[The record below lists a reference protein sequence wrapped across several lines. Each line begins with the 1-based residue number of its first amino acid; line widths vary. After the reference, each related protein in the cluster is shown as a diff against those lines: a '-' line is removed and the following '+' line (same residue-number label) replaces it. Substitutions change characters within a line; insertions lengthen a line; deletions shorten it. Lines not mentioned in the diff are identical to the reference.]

1 MNPRIFCHPL
11 LASVLSGA
19 CSAGIA
25 SPADNYPSKP
35 ITIVVPFPAGGTADV
50 LPRIVAQKLS
60 EKWGQPVVIQNR
72 TGAGGN
78 IGTDYVAKAAPD
90 GYTLLVTPPAPLAI
104 NKKLYKDL
112 PFDPEDFALI
122 TVLASVPNVLAV
134 KSSLPV
140 ASTQEFIKYAREK
153 GGSVNVAT
161 QGNGTTSH
169 LTAAMFAEQA
179 GAKFTFV
186 PYRGT
191 APALTDLVGGQVDVF
206 FDNISSMHSY
216 HSAGK
221 TRILAVAGTNRSP
234 LLPDVP
240 TISESGLPGFSATTW
255 FAAAAPPGTANEIIQ
270 KLNTTIVD
278 ILNMPEVKKQFLGQG
293 AEVVGQSPK
302 ETGEFIA
309 SERVRWKKVI
319 DQAGVQPN

>member
-1 MNPRIFCHPL
+1 MNARIFCRTL
-11 LASVLSGA
+11 LASLSIST
-19 CSAGIA
+19 CTVGIA
-25 SPADNYPSKP
+25 GPSDSYPDKP

-50 LPRIVAQKLS
+50 LPRIVAQMLA

-78 IGTDYVAKAAPD
+78 IGTDYVAKANPD

-104 NKKLYKDL
+104 NRNLYKDL
-112 PFDPEDFALI
+112 PFDPESFALI

-134 KSSLPV
+134 RNDLPV
-140 ASTQEFIKYAREK
+140 NSTRDFIDYVKRQ

-169 LTAAMFAEQA
+169 LTAAMFADQA
-179 GAKFTFV
+179 DAKFTFV

-206 FDNISSMHSY
+206 FDNISSMHTY
-216 HSAGK
+216 HSAHK
-221 TRILAVAGTNRSP
+221 TKILAVAGANRSP

-240 TISESGLPGFSATTW
+240 TISESGLPGFNATTW
-255 FAAAAPPGTANEIIQ
+255 FAAAAPHGTPDEIVQ
-270 KLNTTIVD
+270 KLNATIVH
-278 ILNMPEVKKQFLGQG
+278 ILNMPDVKKQFLGQG
-293 AEVVGQSPK
+293 AEVEGQSSK
-302 ETGEFIA
+302 ETRDFVA
-309 SERVRWKKVI
+309 AERVRWKQVI